1 MSSPSPKLV
10 LGIDPGLEGALAF
23 LDPIGGTLEIHDM
36 PTFAVTKT
44 KRKEYVDLWAVRD
57 LVRGRAIVHT
67 YLEEVTASPQ
77 MGVVSAFSFGGGYF
91 GVQGV
96 LIASDT
102 PLTTVRPGIWKTRM
116 RAPADKKQSVAR
128 AKALFPRC
136 TEIIGKKDG
145 RAEAAMLALFGCLE
159 LNMTPGIINASAG

>member
-1 MSSPSPKLV
+1 

-23 LDPIGGTLEIHDM
+23 LDPSGVLEIHDM
-36 PTFAVTKT
+36 PTFAVTKS

-67 YLEEVTASPQ
+67 YLEEVGSSPQ

-96 LIASDT
+96 IISHDIA
-102 PLTTVRPGIWKTRM
+102 LTTVRPGIWKTRM
-116 RAPADKKQSVAR
+116 RAPADKKQSVSR
-128 AKALFPRC
+128 AKALFPHC
-136 TEIIGKKDG
+136 SELIGKKDG
-145 RAEAAMLALFGCLE
+145 RAEAAMLALFGALE
-159 LNMTPGIINASAG
+159 LNMTPGIIRPCQC